1 VRPIGLDMYLYAER
15 YVPGYIAKERA
26 FLDDILHHLKLYVD
40 KDSPHATVRVT
51 VGYWRK
57 ANAIHSWFVE
67 NVQAGIDECQT
78 AYVEPEQLA
87 ALRLAAFQALKAYKA
102 GNKNEAEGILT
113 PADGFFFGSS
123 EVDDYYAE
131 ELSRTIGIIDKALK
145 LDSVDF
151 YYHSSW

>member
-26 FLDDILHHLKLYVD
+26 FLDDILNHLNLYVD
-40 KDSPHATVRVT
+40 KDSPHATVRVN

-57 ANAIHSWFVE
+57 ANAIHSWFVD

-78 AYVEPEQLA
+78 AYVEPEQLV
-87 ALRLAAFQALKAYKA
+87 ALRLAASQALTAYKA
-102 GNKNEAEGILT
+102 GNENAAREILT
-113 PADGFFFGSS
+113 PTAGFFFGSY
-123 EVDDYYAE
+123 EVDEYYAE
-131 ELSRTIGIIDKALK
+131 ELSRTIDIIDKALK